1 MAQFLPPAPSGIPP
15 GHAFWN
21 DWYEKLRTLVN
32 NTVNIAWSAITGTP
46 TTLAGYGI
54 TDAGTVKTVSV
65 VSANGVSGSVAT
77 ATTTPAITL
86 SLGAITPSSVVSAG
100 SVTGTNHIGPGTGL
114 TGTASSL
121 TAGSVTTNANL
132 TGPIT
137 SVGNA
142 TAVAA
147 QTGTGSTF
155 VMNTSPT
162 LVTPLLGVATGTSL
176 ATTLQVA
183 STSAGALTVPSISA
197 RFNAANLR
205 LGFVV
210 ANSNGFAYVGMNTN
224 PKAASDT
231 ATYDITQAAAQLRMD
246 NDQYLFNLAASGTAG
261 TDITWTTAATLT
273 RTALTVPG
281 TLTTSGGASF
291 HTTSTALTNGAGAAA
306 GTLLNAPAAGNPTK
320 WIGINDN
327 GTVRYIPAW

>member
-1 MAQFLPPAPSGIPP
+1 MAQFLPPAPTGVPP

-21 DWYEKLRTLVN
+21 DWYEKLRSLVN

-54 TDAGTVKTVSV
+54 TDAGTVQTVSV

-77 ATTTPAITL
+77 PTTTPAITL
-86 SLGAITPSSVVSAG
+86 ALGAITPSSVAATG
-100 SVTGTNHIGPGTGL
+100 TVTGSNLSGINTGNQTITLTGGVTGSGTGSFAA
-114 TGTASSL
+114 T
-121 TAGSVTTNANL
+121 VVTNANL

-142 TAVAA
+142 TAVAS

-162 LVTPLLGVATGTSL
+162 LVTPVLGVATATSL
-176 ATTLQVA
+176 QSPIGNVTPNTGVFSTL
-183 STSAGALTVPSISA
+183 
-197 RFNAANLR
+197 RAANDESTR
-205 LGFVV
+205 LQADTV
-210 ANSNGFAYVGMNTN
+210 NGGGARLWVRRAESIG
-224 PKAASDT
+224 
-231 ATYDITQAAAQLRMD
+231 
-246 NDQYLFNLAASGTAG
+246 GTAG
-261 TDITWTTAATLT
+261 TAGVGLDCLNTAEGGLVPLYVRASNTTISGATT
-273 RTALTVPG
+273 VTGNLTVPG
-281 TLTTSGGASF
+281 GASVIF
-291 HTTSTALTNGAGAAA
+291 TSTALTNGAGAAA
-306 GTLLNAPAAGNPTK
+306 GTITNAPVAGNPTK